1 MKVNALDSFAAGY
14 KWCTAPANLTSE
26 QSPPEPGNVPRDWG
40 KALEDW
46 GLAASFRS
54 CSNRRHRWVRSDAFS
69 PVRFRKIFWKSE
81 KGATGS

>member
-26 QSPPEPGNVPRDWG
+26 QSPPEPGNVPRNWG

-46 GLAASFRS
+46 GPSGKFSKLFEQAPSLGKK
-54 CSNRRHRWVRSDAFS
+54 RR
-69 PVRFRKIFWKSE
+69 IFTCPIQKKFLE
-81 KGATGS
+81 K